1 MKTLEQVVTEY
12 NIAHGYDN
20 DVQGMY
26 ETFVKVLAQ
35 RKVQESTSSEHRWYD
50 VQYVVYAVVI
60 DGVERYFETFDYHIT
75 GDNCASDMGLE
86 TPTLDDVREVF
97 PHEVVTT
104 VYR

>member
-12 NIAHGYDN
+12 NVAHGYSTDA
-20 DVQGMY
+20 QSMY
-26 ETFVKVLAQ
+26 ETFVEVLAQ

-50 VQYVVYAVVI
+50 VRDVVYAVVI
-60 DGVERYFETFDYHIT
+60 DGVERYFKTFDYHIT

-86 TPTLDDVREVF
+86 APTLDGVCEVF